1 MKTRLLAAAVA
12 AALVITVAAA
22 LWSASSGQGTTQA
35 SPGVTLGTDLNTAG
49 NTATSLGSI
58 ETSRTVACGETFDID
73 IYITD
78 VTNLWVWTL
87 ALIYEPDVLYV
98 AKRDVK
104 MFLAAAPGSEVA
116 DNSYADPAL
125 GGSYEPGASD
135 IADPPPPHSGSG
147 VLVRLTIQAKGE
159 GTSSLSLREAT
170 LFGYSSGGLL
180 KTITIGSKFDA
191 QITVSEGT
199 CPTDTDGDGAPD
211 KYDNCPQMANTD
223 QADNDEDEKG
233 DVCDDDDDNDTI
245 TDTND
250 NCPLVDN
257 PDQADGDGDGV
268 GDACDVEPTPTPTVP
283 PGTPTPTSTATPLP
297 TPPPGTP
304 TPTSTATPLPTPPP
318 GTIMLVGGW
327 NNPCYLGP
335 EQPIEDALADVVDH
349 VVAVY
354 RMRADQGFDRWF
366 PNRPEA
372 SNITTVSPYQP
383 LFILMGQY
391 DFWPHE
397 PSGTPP
403 PSVSLAGGW
412 NSTCYAGETKNVQA
426 ATGGIAKDIGVLY
439 TLAPDQKW
447 LQFIPDRTD
456 VSTLSQLES
465 STSVLMLIT
474 NGDGA
479 LWVFDA

>member
-35 SPGVTLGTDLNTAG
+35 SPGVTIGVDVNTAG
-49 NTATSLGSI
+49 NTATSLGST

-147 VLVRLTIQAKGE
+147 VLVRLTMQAKGE

-170 LFGYSSGGLL
+170 LFGYSSGGLPR
-180 KTITIGSKFDA
+180 TITIASTFDA

-211 KYDNCPQMANTD
+211 TYDNCPQMANTD
-223 QADNDEDEKG
+223 QADNDDDGKG
-233 DVCDDDDDNDTI
+233 DVCDDDDDNDTV
-245 TDTND
+245 TDAND
-250 NCPLVDN
+250 NCPFDAN

-297 TPPPGTP
+297 TPR
-304 TPTSTATPLPTPPP
+304 P

-327 NNPCYLGP
+327 NNPCYVGP

-349 VVAVY
+349 VLAVY
-354 RMRADQGFDRWF
+354 RMRADQSFESWF
-366 PNRPEA
+366 PNKPEA

-383 LFILMGQY
+383 LFILMDQY
-391 DFWPHE
+391 AFWPHE

-403 PSVSLAGGW
+403 PSVSLASGW
-412 NSTCYAGETKNVQA
+412 NSACYTGETKDVQA
-426 ATGGIAKDIGVLY
+426 ATEGIAEDIGVLY

-447 LQFIPDRTD
+447 LQFIPDRTEA
-456 VSTLSQLES
+456 STLSQLES

-474 NGDGA
+474 NGDGT

>member
-12 AALVITVAAA
+12 AALVITAAA
-22 LWSASSGQGTTQA
+22 AVWSASSGQGTTQA
-35 SPGVTLGTDLNTAG
+35 SPGVTLGTDVNTAG

-98 AKRDVK
+98 AKRDAK

-147 VLVRLTIQAKGE
+147 VLVRLTMQARGK

-170 LFGYSSGGLL
+170 LFGYSSGGLPR
-180 KTITIGSKFDA
+180 TITIASTFDA

-211 KYDNCPQMANTD
+211 TYDNCLQMANTD
-223 QADNDEDEKG
+223 QADNDDDGKG
-233 DVCDDDDDNDTI
+233 DVCDDDDDNDTV

-250 NCPLVDN
+250 NCPFDAN
-257 PDQADGDGDGV
+257 PGQADGDGDGV
-268 GDACDVEPTPTPTVP
+268 GDACDVEPTPTPT
-283 PGTPTPTSTATPLP
+283 T
-297 TPPPGTP
+297 PPGTP

-327 NNPCYLGP
+327 NNPCYVGS

-354 RMRADQGFDRWF
+354 RMRADQGFESWF

-372 SNITTVSPYQP
+372 SNIATVSPYQP
-383 LFILMGQY
+383 LFILMDQY
-391 DFWPHE
+391 AFWPHE
-397 PSGTPP
+397 PSGAPP
-403 PSVSLAGGW
+403 PSIPLARGW
-412 NSTCYAGETKNVQA
+412 NSTCYAGDTKDVQA
-426 ATGGIAKDIGVLY
+426 ATEGIAEDIGVLY

-447 LQFIPDRTD
+447 LRFIPDRTD

>member
-1 MKTRLLAAAVA
+1 VERRGRVMKTRLLTTAVV
-12 AALVITVAAA
+12 AALVITAAAA

-35 SPGVTLGTDLNTAG
+35 SPGVTLGTDVNTAG

-73 IYITD
+73 IYATD
-78 VTNLWVWTL
+78 VTNLMVWTL
-87 ALIYEPDVLYV
+87 VLVHDPDDVLYV

-104 MFLAAAPGSEVA
+104 MFLAAAPGSEVN
-116 DNSYADPAL
+116 DNSYGDRTL
-125 GGSYEPGASD
+125 SGKYELGASE
-135 IADPPPPHSGSG
+135 IAETPPMHSGSG
-147 VLVRLTIQAKGE
+147 ALVRLTIQAKGE

-180 KTITIGSKFDA
+180 RTITIGSKFDA

-211 KYDNCPQMANTD
+211 TYDNCPQMANTD
-223 QADNDEDEKG
+223 QADNDDDGKG
-233 DVCDDDDDNDTI
+233 DVCDDDDDNDTV
-245 TDTND
+245 TDAND
-250 NCPLVDN
+250 NCPFDAN
-257 PDQADGDGDGV
+257 PDQADGDGDGA
-268 GDACDVEPTPTPTVP
+268 GDACEVEPTPTPTTP
-283 PGTPTPTSTATPLP
+283 PGTPTATS
-297 TPPPGTP
+297 
-304 TPTSTATPLPTPPP
+304 TPTSAPTPLPTPPP
-318 GTIMLVGGW
+318 GTIMLASGW
-327 NNPCYLGP
+327 NNPCYVGP

-349 VVAVY
+349 VLAVY
-354 RMRADQGFDRWF
+354 RMRADQGFDTWF
-366 PNRPEA
+366 PNGPEA

-391 DFWPHE
+391 AFWPHE

-412 NSTCYAGETKNVQA
+412 NSACYAGETKDVQA
-426 ATGGIAKDIGVLY
+426 ATEGIAEDIGVLY

-447 LQFIPDRTD
+447 LQFIPDKPEA
-456 VSTLSQLES
+456 STLSQLES

-474 NGDGA
+474 NGDGTI
-479 LWVFDA
+479 WMFDA

>member
-1 MKTRLLAAAVA
+1 VERRGRLMKTRLLAAAVA

-73 IYITD
+73 LYITD
-78 VTNLWVWTL
+78 VTNLMVWDMVL
-87 ALIYEPDVLYV
+87 VHEPNVLYV
-98 AKRDVK
+98 AKRDVE
-104 MFLAAAPGSEVA
+104 MFLAGAPGSEVN
-116 DNSYADPAL
+116 DNSYGDRTLTGNYEL
-125 GGSYEPGASD
+125 GANE
-135 IADPPPPHSGSG
+135 IAQTPPMHSGSG
-147 VLVRLTIQAKGE
+147 ALVRLTLQAKGE
-159 GTSSLSLREAT
+159 GTSSLSLRQAT
-170 LFGYSSGGLL
+170 LFGYRPGG
-180 KTITIGSKFDA
+180 KTLTTIAIGSMSDA

-211 KYDNCPQMANTD
+211 TYDNCPQMANTD
-223 QADNDEDEKG
+223 QADNDDDGKG
-233 DVCDDDDDNDTI
+233 DICDDDDDNDTV

-250 NCPLVDN
+250 NCPFDAN
-257 PDQADGDGDGV
+257 PGQADGDGDGV
-268 GDACDVEPTPTPTVP
+268 GDACDVEPTPTPTTP
-283 PGTPTPTSTATPLP
+283 PGTPTATP
-297 TPPPGTP
+297 
-304 TPTSTATPLPTPPP
+304 TATPLPTPPP

-327 NNPCYLGP
+327 NNPCYVGP

-349 VVAVY
+349 VLAVY
-354 RMRADQGFDRWF
+354 RMTADQGFESWF

-372 SNITTVSPYQP
+372 SNIATVSPYQP
-383 LFILMGQY
+383 LFILMDQY
-391 DFWPHE
+391 AFWPHE

-403 PSVSLAGGW
+403 PSVSLASGW
-412 NSTCYAGETKNVQA
+412 NSACYTGETKDVQA
-426 ATGGIAKDIGVLY
+426 ATEGIAEDIGVLY

-447 LQFIPDRTD
+447 LRFIPDRTD